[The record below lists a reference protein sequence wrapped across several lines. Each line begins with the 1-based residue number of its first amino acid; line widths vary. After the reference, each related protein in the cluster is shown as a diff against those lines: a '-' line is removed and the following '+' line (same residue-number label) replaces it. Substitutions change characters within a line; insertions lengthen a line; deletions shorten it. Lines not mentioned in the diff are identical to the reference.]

1 MYIVLLLG
9 YINVSYLFRF
19 HLFCYLVLFFY
30 KRHLDFHIVN
40 LSKSKKI
47 NTSDDEDA
55 IVQTFRTTNCSP
67 ECDNCEHSLC
77 VNTVDPDENPN
88 KTFER

>member
-1 MYIVLLLG
+1 M
-9 YINVSYLFRF
+9 
-19 HLFCYLVLFFY
+19 
-30 KRHLDFHIVN
+30 
-40 LSKSKKI
+40 

-88 KTFER
+88 KTFNIECRLGMVAKSQERQDERGGRKNEQT